1 MIETFVFIAFV
12 VIEIVIDFRITS
24 DCLVILTDDV
34 LAEGTK
40 RATLNGYRYCAYTGI
55 PYATPPVGSNRFEL
69 PKKIPFWRGR
79 KRFIEDANIC
89 VQMSYET
96 FQVIGN
102 EDCLYLNIFTLKSR
116 QTEKNNEN
124 TDNLMPVL
132 FFIHGGSFNIGSS
145 NSNLNMPDYIL
156 EKEIVIVTI
165 NYRLG
170 PFGFLSF
177 DNVTRNVGLHDQ
189 RMALEWIYENILY
202 FGGNKNGITLSGWSS
217 GAASVSYHMYANKS
231 KDLFDKA
238 ILMSGNMLNPW
249 AFESDVDKCSCEL
262 LSKLNIKNS
271 PFAIDELKAFDAY
284 DLIPP
289 IFTDELK
296 IDFFGSEQFCFV
308 PTLDNDFVPQP
319 PHVNIR
325 HQNPSNVPLL
335 IGTTSL
341 ESDWVMSFEFTNDK
355 YPNKNPNIS
364 SDLNK
369 VMARYFDKHY
379 DSIEMDRFI
388 RNFQHASDMSYGIY
402 QFIQQ
407 YVDSTKQGNIFVYRF
422 AFDGQ
427 FSDLKD
433 YAGAVHGDEL
443 EFLFKKNSVEVN
455 RNNINMEQILEQRMI
470 SMWSNFIQFGNP
482 TPNDRADDFLFH
494 ITWPPFSIDKR
505 LLLNIDYDMTVERL
519 SDNDGAFK
527 FWDCIYQCM
536 YYFECDELNEYLLYS
551 KTIEF

>member
-12 VIEIVIDFRITS
+12 VIEIALDFRITS
-24 DCLVILTDDV
+24 DCLVILNDDV

-40 RATLNGYRYCAYTGI
+40 RETLNR
-55 PYATPPVGSNRFEL
+55 
-69 PKKIPFWRGR
+69 
-79 KRFIEDANIC
+79 
-89 VQMSYET
+89 QMERNH
-96 FQVIGN
+96 N
-102 EDCLYLNIFTLKSR
+102 EKAG
-116 QTEKNNEN
+116 
-124 TDNLMPVL
+124 NLMPVM
-132 FFIHGGSFNIGSS
+132 FYIHGGSFNIGSS
-145 NSNLNMPDYIL
+145 VSNLDWPDNIL

-177 DNVTRNVGLHDQ
+177 DNVTRNIGLHDQ
-189 RMALEWIYENILY
+189 RMALDWVYENILY
-202 FGGNKNGITLSGWSS
+202 FGGNKERITLAGWSS

-249 AFESDVDKCSCEL
+249 AFESNVETCSCEL
-262 LSKLNIKNS
+262 LNKLNIKIS
-271 PFAIDELKAFDAY
+271 PFAIDELKATDAY

-319 PHVNIR
+319 PHLNIR
-325 HQNPSNVPLL
+325 YQNPSNVPLL

-341 ESDWVMSFEFTNDK
+341 ESDWVMSFEFSNDK
-355 YPNKNPNIS
+355 YPNKSPNIS

-369 VMARYFDKHY
+369 VMARYFDEHY
-379 DSIEMDRFI
+379 DSGEMDRFI

-407 YVDSTKQGNIFVYRF
+407 YIDSTKQGNIFVYRF

-427 FSDLKD
+427 FSDLKKN
-433 YAGAVHGDEL
+433 AGAAHGDEL
-443 EFLFKKNSVEVN
+443 EFLFKKNSVH
-455 RNNINMEQILEQRMI
+455 RNKFYTETVLDKRMI
-470 SMWSNFIQFGNP
+470 SMWTNFIQFGNP

-494 ITWPPFSIDKR
+494 ITWPPFSIDER
-505 LLLNIDYDMTVERL
+505 LLLNIDYNMTVERL

-527 FWDCIYQCM
+527 LWDCIYQCM
-536 YYFECDELNEYLLYS
+536 YYFECDELNEYLLYN